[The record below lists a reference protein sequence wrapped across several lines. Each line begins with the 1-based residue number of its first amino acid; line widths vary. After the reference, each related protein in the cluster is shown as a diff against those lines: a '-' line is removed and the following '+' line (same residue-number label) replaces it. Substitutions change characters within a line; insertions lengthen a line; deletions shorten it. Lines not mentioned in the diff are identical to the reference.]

1 MKKSELYLHIFVSYK
16 PGSIKTQHL
25 HAITAYLRKAYRSSV
40 IVPDNQ
46 LQESNV
52 LLYEQNNIAAFK
64 RIFIEQFEFAV
75 ETYF

>member
-1 MKKSELYLHIFVSYK
+1 MRFMEYR
-16 PGSIKTQHL
+16 Q
-25 HAITAYLRKAYRSSV
+25 KASHPSV
-40 IVPDNQ
+40 IIPDNQ